1 MRHLIEFGIY
11 IVFGACLFMATFWRE
26 LQANTANQ
34 YVLKLSITMIA
45 WPLVPVIAVGWWTQE
60 KIAQRQE

>member
-11 IVFGACLFMATFWRE
+11 IVCGACLFMATFWRE
-26 LQANTANQ
+26 LQANTASQ

-45 WPLVPVIAVGWWTQE
+45 WPLILVITVGWWTQR
-60 KIAQRQE
+60 KDRAKA

>member
-1 MRHLIEFGIY
+1 MRYLIEFGIY
-11 IVFGACLFMATFWRE
+11 IVFGAWLFMATFWRE

-34 YVLKLSITMIA
+34 YVLKLSIT
-45 WPLVPVIAVGWWTQE
+45 WPLILVIAVGWWTQE